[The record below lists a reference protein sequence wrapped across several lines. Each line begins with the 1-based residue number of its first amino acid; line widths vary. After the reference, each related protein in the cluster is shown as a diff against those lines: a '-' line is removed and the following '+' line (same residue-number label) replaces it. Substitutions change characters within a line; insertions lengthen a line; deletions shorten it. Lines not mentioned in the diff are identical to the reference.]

1 MLELLSKLKINHPNI
16 PATPS
21 AAKFLN
27 VRNQKMVLKAK
38 ALDFTTPE
46 TYMIYL
52 VKSYRQEPIG
62 TGHMLLISVS
72 CQLSMIQHANFY
84 P

>member
-38 ALDFTTPE
+38 ALDFTTSE
-46 TYMIYL
+46 TFMIDFSKIL
-52 VKSYRQEPIG
+52 
-62 TGHMLLISVS
+62 
-72 CQLSMIQHANFY
+72 
-84 P
+84 